1 MAYPQTKF
9 TIVDNSDIQ
18 RITVPSEEI
27 DRPVYMCT
35 FAAPKGYEEWK
46 TQLAGQKFFDIYGE
60 NPSFGTYGQP
70 LAQAAGIITAGGRL
84 TCKRIVAPDSTLA
97 NLLIYA
103 EVYKATVQK
112 YDNNGNPIYID
123 SAGAETIDPT
133 QADPSKG
140 VNGSATVEKAHVIY
154 KATPYGNSGS
164 SSLGNNI
171 YAYREAVRT
180 DVDYPCDAEDGNA
193 GIIDIGGNI
202 TTTAAT
208 AHSVYPLFLICDNG
222 RGISTKTFRI
232 YADTSSRRPVDYVRY
247 ILTIAD
253 NGVEKETM
261 AFTLNPDRVE
271 VNRNV
276 SLENV
281 TKVKSV
287 QVRSLIFEDEIK
299 RFASNVS
306 YLAGSTYSDFI
317 NQDVLFGLDTYG
329 RRIKTLDIDGTSV
342 AFDNAAGLAL
352 LGGTNGSFGNSPMS
366 GTALN
371 LYNQASI
378 AAWSG
383 NDSDEIYDLDNFRVD
398 VIFDA
403 NYDDAIKRKI
413 EEFVEF
419 REDVFYFRDMHTGL
433 TTLDAIREADKKNL
447 ASRLCATYQNSWDI
461 IEPYS
466 RKQVTVTATYNLAM
480 LFVQHYID
488 GQTRPFCGQLYKI
501 TFPEVV
507 EGTVNFAPK
516 NTPSEDQKQT
526 IDDMRIN
533 YASYYSGLLTMETEY
548 TSQERYTQLSWINN
562 VLTLHGLIRD
572 IRKKC
577 PKIRYNF
584 LDSDSLEKYMDDVQ
598 SVIDR
603 HTHNFQSIEMKYIA
617 DNVYEQNKIFYAEIE
632 VKMRNFI
639 QSEFFKITVVK
650 G

>member
-1 MAYPQTKF
+1 MT
-9 TIVDNSDIQ
+9 S
-18 RITVPSEEI
+18 
-27 DRPVYMCT
+27 
-35 FAAPKGYEEWK
+35 AAILP
-46 TQLAGQKFFDIYGE
+46 
-60 NPSFGTYGQP
+60 
-70 LAQAAGIITAGGRL
+70 RL
-84 TCKRIVAPDSTLA
+84 R
-97 NLLIYA
+97 
-103 EVYKATVQK
+103 
-112 YDNNGNPIYID
+112 
-123 SAGAETIDPT
+123 
-133 QADPSKG
+133 
-140 VNGSATVEKAHVIY
+140 
-154 KATPYGNSGS
+154 
-164 SSLGNNI
+164 
-171 YAYREAVRT
+171 
-180 DVDYPCDAEDGNA
+180 
-193 GIIDIGGNI
+193 
-202 TTTAAT
+202 
-208 AHSVYPLFLICDNG
+208 FICDNG

-232 YADTSSRRPVDYVRY
+232 YPDTSARRPVDYVRY
-247 ILTIAD
+247 ILTVAD

-271 VNRNV
+271 LSRNV

-281 TKVKSV
+281 VKTKSV
-287 QVRSLIFEDEIK
+287 QVRALIFEDEIK
-299 RFASNVS
+299 KFVSNVS
-306 YLAGSTYSDFI
+306 YLAGSTYDDFV
-317 NQDVLFGLDTYG
+317 NQDILFGLDTYG
-329 RRIKTLDIDGTSV
+329 RRIKTLDIDASGV

-352 LGGTNGSFGNSPMS
+352 LGGTNGSFGNTPMS
-366 GTALN
+366 GPALN
-371 LYNQASI
+371 MYNQASI
-378 AAWSG
+378 SAWSG
-383 NDSDEIYDLDNFRVD
+383 SDSDEIYDLDNFRVD

-480 LFVQHYID
+480 LFVQHYLD

-501 TFPEVV
+501 TFPDVI

-516 NTPSEDQKQT
+516 NSPREDQKQT

-584 LDSDSLEKYMDDVQ
+584 LDSDSLEKYMSDVQ
-598 SVIDR
+598 SVIDK

-639 QSEFFKITVVK
+639 QSEYFKITVVK